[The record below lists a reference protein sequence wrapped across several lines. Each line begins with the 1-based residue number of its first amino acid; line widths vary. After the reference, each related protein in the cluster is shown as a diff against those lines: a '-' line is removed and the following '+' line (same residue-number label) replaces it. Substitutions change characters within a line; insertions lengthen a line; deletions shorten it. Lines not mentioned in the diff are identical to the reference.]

1 MMENKCNSKV
11 VRNEEEM
18 ESCLTHSTMSDSVP
32 YILDSPEKVEIFVT
46 VQETGQNTQLLTSG
60 ILPFMQYSK
69 EYGLSI
75 VPFTFHKR
83 NSWVCTKMQPLFLN
97 QIYQY

>member
-11 VRNEEEM
+11 VRNEEEI

-46 VQETGQNTQLLTSG
+46 VQETGQTHN
-60 ILPFMQYSK
+60 
-69 EYGLSI
+69 
-75 VPFTFHKR
+75 
-83 NSWVCTKMQPLFLN
+83 C
-97 QIYQY
+97 